1 MDTLELIRTGAVIT
15 ILILSLA
22 IHEAAHAFVANLCG
36 DPTAKE
42 QGRLTLNPIAHI
54 DPVMTLIVPLF
65 LWMSTGFLFG
75 GAKPV
80 PVSPHRLRH
89 PLRDMSLVAIA
100 GPLSNILLAIL
111 FTVLFKA
118 SIYWGHYEPGALMPT
133 ALYWGV
139 IANVFL
145 AVFNMVPIPPLDG
158 SRVMAYL
165 LPSGLRASYMRLES
179 FGLMIVIFVF
189 FVLPG
194 SREVLGGASEAV
206 WNFIWALTGGNWS

>member
-111 FTVLFKA
+111 FTVL
-118 SIYWGHYEPGALMPT
+118 
-133 ALYWGV
+133 YWGV

-194 SREVLGGASEAV
+194 SREFLSGASEV
-206 WNFIWALTGGNWS
+206 IWNLIWALTGGNWS

>member
-1 MDTLELIRTGAVIT
+1 
-15 ILILSLA
+15 
-22 IHEAAHAFVANLCG
+22 
-36 DPTAKE
+36 
-42 QGRLTLNPIAHI
+42 
-54 DPVMTLIVPLF
+54 
-65 LWMSTGFLFG
+65 
-75 GAKPV
+75 
-80 PVSPHRLRH
+80 
-89 PLRDMSLVAIA
+89 
-100 GPLSNILLAIL
+100 
-111 FTVLFKA
+111 
-118 SIYWGHYEPGALMPT
+118 MPT

-194 SREVLGGASEAV
+194 SRQVLGGASEAV
-206 WNFIWALTGGNWS
+206 WDLVWALTGGNWS

>member
-1 MDTLELIRTGAVIT
+1 MDTPELIQAGAVIT

-65 LWMSTGFLFG
+65 LWMTTGFLFG

-111 FTVLFKA
+111 FLFLHKA
-118 SIYWGHYEPGALMPT
+118 SIHWWHYEDSALMPIT
-133 ALYWGV
+133 LRMGV
-139 IANVFL
+139 FANILL

-158 SRVMAYL
+158 SRVMVFL
-165 LPSGLRASYMRLES
+165 LPSGLRASYMRLEP

-189 FVLPG
+189 FVLP
-194 SREVLGGASEAV
+194 RPQEFLLGAMGAV
-206 WNFIWALTGGNWS
+206 WNLLSTLTGGNWS

>member
-1 MDTLELIRTGAVIT
+1 MDTLELIQTGAVIT

-54 DPVMTLIVPLF
+54 DLFMTLIVPLF

-80 PVSPHRLRH
+80 PVSPHRLRQ

-118 SIYWGHYEPGALMPT
+118 SIHWGNYEPSALMPT

-194 SREVLGGASEAV
+194 SREFLGGASRAV
-206 WNFIWALTGGNWS
+206 WDFVWALTGGNWS